1 MEFLDWSGDGLS
13 GDNGIFSL
21 SLGQDVSFVSYLPK
35 PIYRETKLKSVEWP
49 KIMYVNSMFLF

>member
-1 MEFLDWSGDGLS
+1 MEFFDWSGDGLS

-35 PIYRETKLKSVEWP
+35 NNLQRN
-49 KIMYVNSMFLF
+49 KIEISRVA